1 MDSPPKRVTR
11 ARAAAKT
18 STTKAPAS
26 STGAVKVATAS
37 ARAKAT
43 RSMPAPAL
51 PSPAAPAAPITRR
64 RTRGMTE
71 EVEDEHTQDT
81 TQAEEKEPEKKTAR
95 TTRGRATRGKGAEKP
110 SIQEATMEEAPL
122 PAKPVTRTRR
132 AAGKKAEET
141 PVEVAAAVP
150 LPEEKAETKAAAPS
164 MTTRRAHEEPVA
176 KPAPSRITR
185 RVRTAEVPEES
196 APAAEL
202 PKRTVRS
209 RATTVTKP
217 AVTTRRTAHFEA
229 KPEQDKEN
237 TVATA
242 PAAKAKRVASAPL
255 PAKKA
260 EPEPAATGLRAKPV
274 RKPATAR
281 TAAAKPAS
289 KATANAPAP
298 APAPRTTRG
307 RAMSIPSKPIQI
319 EELIKSPL
327 SPKKVS
333 QIPQPTPKA
342 ATPKEDSDDELATME
357 KTPMRPLEKTPFK
370 APPSIIATAKKLDF
384 TTSIVANPA
393 TTNANP
399 AMTASIMASPA
410 RRIPQSP
417 WKGAI
422 KDSPKKAGAELGQ
435 SLLQSP
441 KKLGASFQ
449 NSPFKTQMAPPS
461 SVQRTADQKKTL
473 MQSPARRPPSPVKV
487 SRDGSPT
494 RAGPARQLFGTTP
507 KPSSFG
513 VKRFT
518 TPKTSVRNDARPEK
532 VDYSQ
537 KRPQTEARPANGNA
551 AAGGFNDIKPFT
563 GRLSSVLPR
572 YADPVM
578 RGEIGSPV
586 ITTQPEPSAQEEDA
600 VMEEQSPAQGENADA
615 ANGQDEVVASTE
627 MEEDSH
633 NQMTSEEADAAVA
646 TMNEASMSTTPKAS
660 PLVNLSS
667 GTYAL
672 RDESPFDDTESEN
685 DSEDEL
691 TTNSPLYTVK
701 MSSADFAQLSTPQKK
716 LNFQAS
722 KTPIAIG
729 FTPLASKLDKWQ
741 KPQQGPSLEETLVA
755 ASPKRKEKEVATP
768 NAPSEQATAPTPR
781 PAIEALAA
789 PSPAVPSPALPSSF
803 FDDEMMIREDEQMI
817 YGDASDTPLNLG
829 EGVILGEDGEMEED
843 VVLDALDF
851 APEDIDDEDL
861 DLVDEANE
869 LSMIEE
875 MEEMD
880 DYLDVQDEDDEV
892 QDVPMVGPSGQNSLE
907 NSAQNSGQQSPVEM
921 ETEQDVTHAAVA
933 SFAEDAVVNAF
944 NRSMDSA
951 LSEASQEYGDENAPP
966 AEAPTSVP
974 AEQAAAPTPM
984 TARQREKMP
993 SAAPTPPLNSR
1004 RLSTSRTTPK
1014 SQTPVTQPPSRRS
1027 SRPFT
1032 PVQRNMEQRTVHTVS
1047 KVSLKPAAADSPI
1060 KFSPRKMPATVARGD
1075 GSQIPRAKMATASS
1089 STRSVNSTPTATNM
1103 RAGGMRSVSSP
1114 TLTPSR
1120 NTGNSW
1126 SNSATPA
1133 RTPCRPQAEGV
1144 LKGAVVFVDVHTTEG
1159 ADASAVFIDLLT
1171 QMGARCVKSW
1181 GWNPS
1186 VSPLSSLTNPPS
1198 GDAQLNSSTGSES
1211 SDIEGDSKKIGIT
1224 HVVFKDGSKRTME
1237 KVRDTKGV
1245 VSCVGVGW
1253 VLDCEREARWLPESD
1268 YKIDTAHVPRGG
1280 ARRRKSMEPRAL
1292 ANMNGTLVT
1301 PKGEKGGVP
1310 QTEKPQRFGRRDST
1324 QWVRTP
1330 QSSEEDQTPR
1340 AKRVDADG
1348 DIDMLDYSYA
1358 ELSPL
1363 PQTPVPA
1370 RISSEDDQHVLDK
1383 LNGVVPETPYG
1394 NGNIDPSLFGAH
1406 ETPYMGKTP
1415 MIGGFTPYTGYQ
1427 PEMTPIAATPE
1438 SIGMETPQPLTVQKV
1453 AEDRNQLLM
1462 RTVPVKRNDGPS
1474 NKDQVENGANSAA
1487 LMQRLMLARRKSLQW
1502 APKIG
1507 SPLARGSN
1515 YSPQK

>member
-1 MDSPPKRVTR
+1 
-11 ARAAAKT
+11 
-18 STTKAPAS
+18 
-26 STGAVKVATAS
+26 
-37 ARAKAT
+37 
-43 RSMPAPAL
+43 
-51 PSPAAPAAPITRR
+51 
-64 RTRGMTE
+64 
-71 EVEDEHTQDT
+71 
-81 TQAEEKEPEKKTAR
+81 
-95 TTRGRATRGKGAEKP
+95 
-110 SIQEATMEEAPL
+110 MEEPPL
-122 PAKPVTRTRR
+122 LTKPVTRTRR
-132 AAGKKAEET
+132 AAGKKTEET

-150 LPEEKAETKAAAPS
+150 LPEEKPGPRAAAPS
-164 MTTRRAHEEPVA
+164 RITRRAHEEPAA

-185 RVRTAEVPEES
+185 RVRKDEPAPEEPAP
-196 APAAEL
+196 APAAEP
-202 PKRTVRS
+202 PKKTVRS
-209 RATTVTKP
+209 RATTATKP
-217 AVTTRRTAHFEA
+217 TITTRRTAHFEDETEGD
-229 KPEQDKEN
+229 EQNAVKAE
-237 TVATA
+237 
-242 PAAKAKRVASAPL
+242 PAKAKRVASAPL
-255 PAKKA
+255 PTKKT

-274 RKPATAR
+274 RKSATAR
-281 TAAAKPAS
+281 TAAAKPAT
-289 KATANAPAP
+289 KTAAPS

-307 RAMSIPSKPIQI
+307 RATSIPSKPITN

-357 KTPMRPLEKTPFK
+357 KTPMPPIEKSPFK
-370 APPSIIATAKKLDF
+370 APPSVIATAKKLDF

-393 TTNANP
+393 TASENP
-399 AMTASIMASPA
+399 QMAPSIMASPA

-422 KDSPKKAGAELGQ
+422 KDCPRKAGAELGQ

-449 NSPFKTQMAPPS
+449 NSPFKSNMAPPS

-518 TPKTSVRNDARPEK
+518 TPKTSARNDARPEK

-537 KRPQTEARPANGNA
+537 KRPQTEAKPGNTNA
-551 AAGGFNDIKPFT
+551 AASDFGDIKPFT

-586 ITTQPEPSAQEEDA
+586 ITSKPESAKEKEDA
-600 VMEEQSPAQGENADA
+600 IMDEEAPETDENVTYA
-615 ANGQDEVVASTE
+615 
-627 MEEDSH
+627 
-633 NQMTSEEADAAVA
+633 TSEEAVIPFMEMDEDTYHQVTAQESEAELAAVA
-646 TMNEASMSTTPKAS
+646 EASMSTTSNAS
-660 PLVNLSS
+660 PPARPSS
-667 GTYAL
+667 GTYTI

-685 DSEDEL
+685 ESEDEL
-691 TTNSPLYTVK
+691 AANSPLYTVK

-755 ASPKRKEKEVATP
+755 ASPKGKDVATP
-768 NAPSEQATAPTPR
+768 TQPVEPEQMTVPTPS
-781 PAIEALAA
+781 AAVEALAA

-803 FDDEMMIREDEQMI
+803 FDDEMMIREDEQML
-817 YGDASDTPLNLG
+817 YGDGEGADLG
-829 EGVILGEDGEMEED
+829 LGDGAGVILGENGEMEED

-880 DYLDVQDEDDEV
+880 DYLDVQDEDNED
-892 QDVPMVGPSGQNSLE
+892 QDVPMVGPSGE
-907 NSAQNSGQQSPVEM
+907 NSVGSSGQQSPMEM
-921 ETEQDVTHAAVA
+921 ETEQNVTSAQVTG
-933 SFAEDAVVNAF
+933 FAEDAVVNAF

-951 LSEASQEYGDENAPP
+951 ISEASQEYGDENAPP
-966 AEAPTSVP
+966 GEAPTSAP
-974 AEQAAAPTPM
+974 AEEPAAPTHM
-984 TARQREKMP
+984 IARQREKMP
-993 SAAPTPPLNSR
+993 SAAATPLGSR
-1004 RLSTSRTTPK
+1004 RLSTPRATPLATPQAQ
-1014 SQTPVTQPPSRRS
+1014 QTARRS
-1027 SRPFT
+1027 SRSYT
-1032 PVQRNMEQRTVHTVS
+1032 PSNRITEQRTVHTVS
-1047 KVSLKPAAADSPI
+1047 KVPLKPAAAELSI
-1060 KFSPRKMPATVARGD
+1060 KFSPRKMPATVARGN
-1075 GSQIPRAKMATASS
+1075 GSQIPRAQMATASS
-1089 STRSVNSTPTATNM
+1089 TTRSVNSTPTNM

-1114 TLTPSR
+1114 ILTPTR
-1120 NTGNSW
+1120 DTGNGNGW
-1126 SNSATPA
+1126 SNNATPA

-1186 VSPLSSLTNPPS
+1186 VSPLSSLTNPPA
-1198 GDAQLNSSTGSES
+1198 GDAPLNFSTGSES
-1211 SDIEGDSKKIGIT
+1211 SDVEGDSKKIGIT

-1253 VLDCEREARWLPESD
+1253 VLDCEREARWLSESD
-1268 YKIDTAHVPRGG
+1268 YKIDIAHVPRGG

-1301 PKGEKGGVP
+1301 PKGEKNGVP

-1330 QSSEEDQTPR
+1330 QSSEEEATPR
-1340 AKRVDADG
+1340 AKKVDADG

-1363 PQTPVPA
+1363 PQTPAPA
-1370 RISSEDDQHVLDK
+1370 RIDDSQAQHVLDK

-1394 NGNIDPSLFGAH
+1394 NGNIDPSLFGQG
-1406 ETPYMGKTP
+1406 ETPYMGRTP
-1415 MIGGFTPYTGYQ
+1415 MIGAFTPYTGFQ

-1462 RTVPVKRNDGPS
+1462 RTVPVKRNDGP
-1474 NKDQVENGANSAA
+1474 KPMENGANSAA

-1515 YSPQK
+1515 YNPQK